1 MRKRHREKA
10 SVDWTEGERKGR
22 GGGDKEVERTRE
34 EGEGGRQAGREGG
47 REMTGRETLGLN
59 ANRERAVNGGASL
72 VLVPVSGEACRPRQD
87 LALITEAQDGPSV
100 PPLVN
105 KCS

>member
-1 MRKRHREKA
+1 MRKRHRDKA

-22 GGGDKEVERTRE
+22 RGGDKEVERARE
-34 EGEGGRQAGREGG
+34 EGEGGRQAGREVE
-47 REMTGRETLGLN
+47 RSTGRETLGLN

-72 VLVPVSGEACRPRQD
+72 VLIPVSGEACRPRQD

>member
-22 GGGDKEVERTRE
+22 RGGDKEVERARE
-34 EGEGGRQAGREGG
+34 EGEGGKQAGREGG
-47 REMTGRETLGLN
+47 REIDREGNPGTD